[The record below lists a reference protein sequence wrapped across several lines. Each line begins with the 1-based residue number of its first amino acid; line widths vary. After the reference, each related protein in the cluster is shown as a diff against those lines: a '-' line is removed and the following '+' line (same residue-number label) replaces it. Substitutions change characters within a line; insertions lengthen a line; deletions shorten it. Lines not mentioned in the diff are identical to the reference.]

1 MRSGVTP
8 ADASSVCTA
17 PPRRPAR
24 ASSRCSVETYSS
36 LSRDIS
42 SKAAISTSRSAL
54 PIAGSPPPC
63 CLGRASSWASSRAA
77 SGPGATSRRC
87 SSDGTRPSS
96 WRSRASSRCS
106 GSTLACCSWDA
117 ACCAAWRASWERSV
131 NRSRR
136 ICLVYLLPQSRSP
149 AALRPILYP
158 QSGDPYTVPRGM
170 PGERRVGCGQHPM
183 PPALRRPRSVVVIA
197 VVTVLCV
204 AAVLGARANRL
215 PDVHARAAGVTV
227 VTDLPRPAWY
237 GLRVLSGPTGFVAT
251 DAGLPPPD
259 IRAAGGILVDIDR
272 GTILW
277 QHDAHAQLP
286 PASTAKI
293 LTALVALENFSP
305 AARVTVP
312 ASAVHLEWDETRMGL
327 AAGQAFTIQE
337 LLTGMLLVSGN
348 DAANAMADGT
358 VGMERFVGAMN
369 GQVAALGLHDSHFT
383 SPVGLQD
390 QAQYSSAYDLAVIS
404 AAAVRQ
410 FPLFR
415 QIVAMRTATLPATAG
430 HPQFDMQSID
440 TLLAMYPAA
449 VGIKPGWT
457 GDAGYCE
464 VGMAVRDGHRLISVL
479 LNANYSFSQS
489 RRLLD
494 WGFTTEGLASTL
506 PPPTAVPS
514 PHA

>member
-1 MRSGVTP
+1 M
-8 ADASSVCTA
+8 
-17 PPRRPAR
+17 
-24 ASSRCSVETYSS
+24 
-36 LSRDIS
+36 
-42 SKAAISTSRSAL
+42 
-54 PIAGSPPPC
+54 
-63 CLGRASSWASSRAA
+63 
-77 SGPGATSRRC
+77 
-87 SSDGTRPSS
+87 PS
-96 WRSRASSRCS
+96 
-106 GSTLACCSWDA
+106 
-117 ACCAAWRASWERSV
+117 
-131 NRSRR
+131 
-136 ICLVYLLPQSRSP
+136 
-149 AALRPILYP
+149 
-158 QSGDPYTVPRGM
+158 
-170 PGERRVGCGQHPM
+170 
-183 PPALRRPRSVVVIA
+183 ALRRPRSVVVIA

-215 PDVHARAAGVTV
+215 PDVHARAAGVTG
-227 VTDLPRPAWY
+227 VTDLTRPAWY

-259 IRAAGGILVDIDR
+259 VRATGGILVDIDR

-337 LLTGMLLVSGN
+337 LLTGMMLVSGN

>member
-1 MRSGVTP
+1 M
-8 ADASSVCTA
+8 
-17 PPRRPAR
+17 
-24 ASSRCSVETYSS
+24 
-36 LSRDIS
+36 
-42 SKAAISTSRSAL
+42 
-54 PIAGSPPPC
+54 
-63 CLGRASSWASSRAA
+63 
-77 SGPGATSRRC
+77 
-87 SSDGTRPSS
+87 PS
-96 WRSRASSRCS
+96 
-106 GSTLACCSWDA
+106 
-117 ACCAAWRASWERSV
+117 
-131 NRSRR
+131 
-136 ICLVYLLPQSRSP
+136 
-149 AALRPILYP
+149 
-158 QSGDPYTVPRGM
+158 
-170 PGERRVGCGQHPM
+170 
-183 PPALRRPRSVVVIA
+183 ALRRPRSVVVIA

-215 PDVHARAAGVTV
+215 PDVHARAAGVTG
-227 VTDLPRPAWY
+227 VTDLTRPAWY

-272 GTILW
+272 GTILC
-277 QHDAHAQLP
+277 
-286 PASTAKI
+286 
-293 LTALVALENFSP
+293 ALVALENFSP

-337 LLTGMLLVSGN
+337 LLTGMMLVSGN

-404 AAAVRQ
+404 AAAVRR